1 MIQVNKCKFKFQN
14 EFWQSSYLWLV
25 LLKLLQ
31 IALIFLFYFSESG
44 SGKKGAK
51 KKGSSFQTVSALF
64 RVQYILECQKTTS
77 VTKLNYCNFKKTLT
91 KLKKAMLYKGKGYMC

>member
-1 MIQVNKCKFKFQN
+1 M
-14 EFWQSSYLWLV
+14 

-31 IALIFLFYFSESG
+31 IVLIFLFYFSESG

-64 RVQYILECQKTTS
+64 RVQYIPECQKTTS
-77 VTKLNYCNFKKTLT
+77 VTKLNYCNFKKTFDETKKKSSVVLT
-91 KLKKAMLYKGKGYMC
+91 KMKNVLGKI